1 MRGCDKLKRSKK
13 WLLVVFLLL
22 LLPLPIYLLWETSG
36 FWQKYLR
43 LSIPKLGTLNP
54 IFEWYLIGA
63 SAVVLLALIISLL
76 IILFWPVQRYFT
88 LIHKRDGQVRVNS
101 KAINGY
107 VMNSLSELPFINKA
121 KVDSKLTN
129 HKIKIRISGNLG
141 HGDNVNAV
149 LEQYLEELKGN
160 LSQLLG
166 IEQKPKIKIKFVN
179 YQNSDKPETRV
190 Q

>member
-1 MRGCDKLKRSKK
+1 
-13 WLLVVFLLL
+13 
-22 LLPLPIYLLWETSG
+22 
-36 FWQKYLR
+36 
-43 LSIPKLGTLNP
+43 
-54 IFEWYLIGA
+54 
-63 SAVVLLALIISLL
+63 
-76 IILFWPVQRYFT
+76 
-88 LIHKRDGQVRVNS
+88 
-101 KAINGY
+101 
-107 VMNSLSELPFINKA
+107 MNSLSELPFINKA